1 MVCFVYDSKG
11 SIELLGGTMKIQANS
26 TKQWGERIRANAWR
40 RQCRMTRREQAVR
53 DAAYDSCNE
62 RAWQLADELLAE
74 VDSGFGRRYK
84 RFGLVR
90 TIENLL
96 GEGL

>member
-1 MVCFVYDSKG
+1 MRVQTNHAKRF
-11 SIELLGGTMKIQANS
+11 
-26 TKQWGERIRANAWR
+26 GEQIREAAWR
-40 RQCRMTRREQAVR
+40 RQCRMTRREQVVR
-53 DAAYDSCNE
+53 DLAFNSRNE

-96 GEGL
+96 EDAK